1 MNLLKRV
8 FLSRSFLV
16 LLGLIVVTILVWFV
30 GPLVAIGRFRPLES
44 AVARGLLIALILL
57 CWMFMLVLHRW
68 RQQGLNERMMDSIAG
83 GSRTANEEV
92 SDLRKRFD
100 EALVTL
106 KKTGVGSRDK
116 QKGLSLWGSKQ
127 FLYQLPWYVFI
138 GPPGSG
144 KTTALINSGLQ
155 FPLAEKF
162 GMSAIR
168 GVGGTR
174 SCDWWFTNEAVLL
187 DTAGRYTTQE
197 SNELNDRAEWEGFL
211 TLLKKYRKRQPIN
224 GVLLTVSVP
233 ELMGSEVQR
242 GALAAQ
248 MRRRLDE
255 LNKVLAIEF
264 PVYLLVTKSDLMAGF
279 NEYFGMLSKEQ
290 RSQVWGFTLPYAEER
305 ALSSSGLRETCDH
318 EFALLLQRLNDR
330 LPEVLISEQD
340 LNRRSLSFSLP
351 QQFASLKPSLGELV
365 DAVFSG
371 SVFNGQPMLRGVYFT
386 SGTQEGTPFDRVM
399 GALNRVFRVDG
410 RVPVSAPGSGKSFFL
425 QDLMRRVIFPEAHLA
440 GRDRKAERRERL
452 FGLGAHALIALALA
466 GCTLAWAVSSH
477 NNEAYLAE
485 VGRRQQVLE
494 KELPAIAQIADD
506 DLVTLKPVLDQA
518 RDLAKGAS
526 FPVDEPDRSYTF
538 GLYQGDKLQ
547 AAGASAYR
555 RMLEDALLP
564 RVARRV
570 ENLLRTVPA
579 DNLELSYETLKA
591 YLMLHDP
598 AHYDGKAVSAFV
610 LFDWERTLSRD
621 VSKEDRAGLAG
632 HLAAL
637 FCDGHPVVSPFPIDQ
652 ALVAQT
658 RESLARFSLAQ
669 RAFSRLERKIGTT
682 ELPPFTIAAAA
693 GAQAPL
699 VFTRASGQP
708 LTQGIPGL
716 YSYRGYHEI
725 FKKEVVRASALL
737 QGEESWVMGQ
747 RATSVSEQAKSLAE
761 GQLVTEIKRL
771 YLLKYAKLWEDYLN
785 DLRLVHSAS
794 LGQSIMLARTLSG
807 PDSPL
812 AQFLRAAV
820 REVTLL
826 RDDKAV
832 APSLVGQARAQLD
845 SARDDLQ
852 KVVGSD
858 ALPANT
864 QGRERV
870 ELIVDSRF
878 EGLRQLVGQGGKGAP
893 LDASLALVNDLYTNL
908 AATDAALK
916 AGSPAPAGDVAIRV
930 KAEAA
935 RLPAPMRGML
945 EGLANAST
953 AQTDGQ
959 VRSAVASTLNG
970 EVGEFCRKAIAGRYP
985 VARGAGRDI
994 TPDDFTRMFGP
1005 GGLMDSFFSKNLA
1018 PMVDMSTSPWSLR
1031 QSSGRIAE
1039 GGASLGAFQKAATI
1053 RDVFFRGGGHLPQ
1066 VGLDIKV
1073 SEMDP
1078 ALSQLTLDV
1087 DGQVFK
1093 YAHGPQLSQRI
1104 NWPGGRGSNQ
1114 VRLQVVPAG
1123 ASSGLLT
1130 EGPWALYRFFDK
1142 LQVQPGNSPEKF
1154 TAALNLDGHRIVFD
1168 ITAGS
1173 VQNPFRLHELQGFSC
1188 PGRL

>member
-1 MNLLKRV
+1 MSLFKRI
-8 FLSRSFLV
+8 FFSRSFLV
-16 LLGLIVVTILVWFV
+16 FLGLVVLSVLVWFV
-30 GPLVAIGRFRPLES
+30 GPLVAIGRYRPLDS
-44 AVARGLLIALILL
+44 VTARVLLIALILL
-57 CWMFMLVLHRW
+57 FWLFQLAFRQW
-68 RQQGLNERMMDSIAG
+68 RQRALNKQMMSQIAG
-83 GSRTANEEV
+83 EGRVASEEV
-92 SDLRKRFD
+92 SELQKRFD
-100 EALVTL
+100 EVLVTL
-106 KKTGVGSRDK
+106 RKTGVGGRGK
-116 QKGLSLWGSKQ
+116 HKGLSLWGKQ

-144 KTTALINSGLQ
+144 KTTALVNSGLQ

-162 GMSAIR
+162 GKSGIR

-197 SNELNDRAEWEGFL
+197 SSEVKDRAEWEGFL
-211 TLLKKYRKRQPIN
+211 KLLKRYRKRQPIN

-233 ELMGSEVQR
+233 ELMGSETQR
-242 GALAAQ
+242 TALAAQ
-248 MRRRLDE
+248 MRKRLDE
-255 LNKVLAIEF
+255 LNEVLSVEF
-264 PVYLLVTKSDLMAGF
+264 PVYLLVTKADLMAGF
-279 NEYFGMLSKEQ
+279 NEYFGMLTREE
-290 RSQVWGFTLPYAEER
+290 RSQVWGFTLPYADPR
-305 ALSSSGLRETCDH
+305 AQPMSALREACDE
-318 EFALLLQRLNDR
+318 EFSQLLQRLHDR
-330 LPEVLISEQD
+330 LPEVMLSEQD
-340 LNRRSLSFSLP
+340 LNRRSLAYSLP
-351 QQFASLKPSLGELV
+351 QQFASLKPALGDLI

-371 SVFNGQPMLRGVYFT
+371 SQFNSQPMLRGAYFT

-410 RVPVSAPGSGKSFFL
+410 RVPLSAPGTGKSYFL
-425 QDLMRRVIFPEAHLA
+425 QDLMCRVIFPEAHLA

-452 FGLGAHALIALALA
+452 FGLGAYALVALVLA

-477 NNEAYLAE
+477 KNESYLAE
-485 VGRRQQVLE
+485 VGHRQQALE

-506 DLVTLKPVLDQA
+506 DLVTLKPVLDRA
-518 RDLAKGAS
+518 RDLAQGLA
-526 FPVDEPDRSYTF
+526 FPVDQPDRSYTF
-538 GLYQGDKLQ
+538 GLYQGEKIQ
-547 AAGASAYR
+547 TASASAYR

-564 RVARRV
+564 RVAKRL
-570 ENLLRTVPA
+570 ENLLRTAPA
-579 DNLELSYETLKA
+579 DNLELSHETLKA

-598 AHYDGKAVSAFV
+598 AHFDGKAISAFV
-610 LFDWERTLSRD
+610 LFDWERSLSRD

-652 ALVAQT
+652 TLVAQT

-669 RAFSRLERKIGTT
+669 RVFSRLERKLGATD
-682 ELPPFTIAAAA
+682 LPPFTIASAA

-699 VFTRASGQP
+699 VFIRASGQP

-725 FKKEVVRASALL
+725 FKKEVVRASARLL
-737 QGEESWVMGQ
+737 SEESWVMGQ
-747 RATSVSEQAKSLAE
+747 RAASVGEQAKGLAE
-761 GQLVTEIKRL
+761 GQLLTEIKRL

-794 LGQSIMLARTLSG
+794 LGQSIALARTLSG

-812 AQFLRAAV
+812 AQLLRAAV

-826 RDDKAV
+826 RDEKTV
-832 APSLVGQARAQLD
+832 APALVGQAKAQLD
-845 SARDDLQ
+845 SARNDLQ
-852 KVVGSD
+852 KVLGSE
-858 ALPANT
+858 ALPA
-864 QGRERV
+864 GPSREKV

-878 EGLRQLVGQGGKGAP
+878 DGLRQLVGQGGKGAP

-908 AATDAALK
+908 AATDAALR
-916 AGSPAPAGDVAIRV
+916 AGSPAPTGDVAIRV

-935 RLPAPMRGML
+935 RLPTPLRGML
-945 EGLANAST
+945 EGLASAST
-953 AQTDGQ
+953 AQTDGE
-959 VRSAVASTLNG
+959 VRSAVTSTLNG

-985 VARGAGRDI
+985 AARSAGRDI

-1018 PMVDMSTSPWSLR
+1018 TMVDMSTSPWSLR
-1031 QSSGRIAE
+1031 QSGGRVA
-1039 GGASLGAFQKAATI
+1039 GGSASLGAFQKAATI
-1053 RDVFFRGGGHLPQ
+1053 RDVFFRAGAHQPQ

-1123 ASSGLLT
+1123 ANSGILT

-1142 LQVQPGNSPEKF
+1142 LQIQPGNSPEKF
-1154 TAALNLDGHRIVFD
+1154 TATLKLDGHRIVFD
-1168 ITAGS
+1168 ITASS
-1173 VQNPFRLHELQGFSC
+1173 VQNPFRLNELQGFSC